1 MSHSVSPLSPRS
13 PVSRFWFPF
22 SLVLFE
28 FAVYISNDMIMPGM
42 PLVTREFGASAEMTT
57 LALTAAM
64 LGNASLQWLLGPLA
78 DRFGR
83 RRVLLSGLTMFIVA
97 CLAVHYVQTMPQFIA
112 LRFLQGMGCC
122 FVLTVGYPTVHEA
135 FEEKTAVRVMALMAN
150 VSLLSPLFGP
160 LAGAAVVSF
169 WPWRSIFWL
178 IAIVAVFS
186 FVGLYRTMPELSRH
200 DRNALNAKQLW
211 AGYKLP
217 LSSGRFWRGAV
228 LTGLAVTPLLSWIA
242 LGPVFLIE
250 RAGLSQ
256 MQYAMLQVPVFAA
269 LILGN
274 VLLARQVGRWSNGRL
289 LATGVAAMLIG
300 AAVSLIGTAIL
311 APGYPALLIGTTL
324 HAFGMGMCYGVV
336 YRQSLFAVDSP
347 NRATVAGM
355 LSMITIV
362 VAVAVIEAVKFAYL
376 HFGDAALGIGAMLAA
391 ALVAVLAANF
401 VPPPAQDTLA
411 QSGRKS

>member
-1 MSHSVSPLSPRS
+1 MTRS
-13 PVSRFWFPF
+13 SSSSLASISRFWFPL
-22 SLVLFE
+22 SLVAFE

-42 PLVTREFGASAEMTT
+42 PLVIREFGASANMTT
-57 LALTAAM
+57 FALTAAM

-83 RRVLLSGLTMFIVA
+83 RRVLLGGLLMFIVA
-97 CLAVHYVQTMPQFIA
+97 CLAMHFVRSMPQFIA

-160 LAGAAVVSF
+160 LAGAAVVSV
-169 WPWRSIFWL
+169 WPWRSIFAL
-178 IAIVAVFS
+178 IALVAAAS

-200 DRNALNAKQLW
+200 DASALDIKSMW

-217 LSSGRFWRGAV
+217 LSSPRFWRGAV
-228 LTGLAVTPLLSWIA
+228 LTGIAITPLLVWIA

-250 RAGLSQ
+250 RGGLGQ
-256 MQYAMLQVPVFAA
+256 MQYALLQVPVFAA
-269 LILGN
+269 LIVGN
-274 VLLARQVGRWSNGRL
+274 MVLARQVGRWSNGRL
-289 LATGVAAMLIG
+289 LATGVAAMLVG
-300 AAVSLIGTAIL
+300 AAVSLIGTVIL
-311 APGYPALLIGTTL
+311 APGYPALLVGTSL

-362 VAVAVIEAVKFAYL
+362 VAVASIESIKLAYL
-376 HFGDAALGIGAMLAA
+376 AYGDAALGMGAMLSA
-391 ALVAVLAANF
+391 ALIAVLAANF
-401 VPPPAQDTLA
+401 VPPPAHDPMA
-411 QSGRKS
+411 QPGRQG

>member
-1 MSHSVSPLSPRS
+1 MSHFAK
-13 PVSRFWFPF
+13 PVSRFWFPL

-28 FAVYISNDMIMPGM
+28 FAVYVSNDMIMPGM
-42 PLVTREFGASAEMTT
+42 PLVTREFGATADMIT

-83 RRVLLSGLTMFIVA
+83 RRVLLSGLVMFIAA
-97 CLAVHYVQTMPQFIA
+97 CVTMHYVQTMSQFIL

-150 VSLLSPLFGP
+150 VSLLSPMFGP
-160 LAGAAVVSF
+160 LAGAAVVSYLS
-169 WPWRSIFWL
+169 WRSIFWL
-178 IAIVAVFS
+178 IALVAVVS

-200 DRNALNAKQLW
+200 DRSALNARSLW
-211 AGYKLP
+211 QGYRLP
-217 LSSGRFWRGAV
+217 LSSTRFWRGAV
-228 LTGLAVTPLLSWIA
+228 LTGLAVTPLLTWIA

-250 RAGLSQ
+250 RAGMSQ
-256 MQYAMLQVPVFAA
+256 MQYALLQLPVFAA

-274 VLLARQVGRWSNGRL
+274 LLLSRQVGRWSNARV

-311 APGYPALLIGTTL
+311 APGYPALLVGTTL

-362 VAVAVIEAVKFAYL
+362 VAVAVIESMKLAYL
-376 HFGDAALGIGAMLAA
+376 HFGDAALGIGAMTAA

-401 VPPPAQDTLA
+401 VPPPAHDPLA
-411 QSGRKS
+411 HPARQP

>member
-1 MSHSVSPLSPRS
+1 
-13 PVSRFWFPF
+13 
-22 SLVLFE
+22 
-28 FAVYISNDMIMPGM
+28 
-42 PLVTREFGASAEMTT
+42 
-57 LALTAAM
+57 
-64 LGNASLQWLLGPLA
+64 
-78 DRFGR
+78 
-83 RRVLLSGLTMFIVA
+83 
-97 CLAVHYVQTMPQFIA
+97 
-112 LRFLQGMGCC
+112 MGCC

-160 LAGAAVVSF
+160 LAGAAVVSY

-178 IAIVAVFS
+178 IALVAVAS
-186 FVGLYRTMPELSRH
+186 FIGLYRTMPELSRH
-200 DRNALNAKQLW
+200 DRNALNAKALW

-217 LSSGRFWRGAV
+217 LSSARFWRGAV
-228 LTGLAVTPLLSWIA
+228 LTGVAITPLLTWIA

-256 MQYAMLQVPVFAA
+256 MHYAMLQVPVFAA

-274 VLLARQVGRWSNGRL
+274 VVLARQVGRWSNGRL

-300 AAVSLIGTAIL
+300 AAVSLVGTS
-311 APGYPALLIGTTL
+311 L
-324 HAFGMGMCYGVV
+324 HAFGMGMSYGVV

-362 VAVAVIEAVKFAYL
+362 VAVAVIEAMKMAYL
-376 HFGDAALGIGAMLAA
+376 HFGDAALGIGAMMAA

-401 VPPPAQDTLA
+401 VPPPAQDVLA
-411 QSGRKS
+411 QPGRQT